1 MHCRWYLEA
10 RLNSWLVIK
19 SLSHKMD
26 WTKVN
31 WFPTERTMDITP
43 ESLVPHHKPRWY
55 ISWNMIPIVFGI
67 LNHVLK
73 W

>member
-1 MHCRWYLEA
+1 MV
-10 RLNSWLVIK
+10 N
-19 SLSHKMD
+19 MD

-31 WFPTERTMDITP
+31 WFPEEHTMDITP

-55 ISWNMIPIVFGI
+55 ISYVANVIPIVFGI
-67 LNHVLK
+67 LNQILK